1 MYQFPYADVLENS
14 PKLARERERQV
25 FERCLELCKAAD
37 EKGANSREAI
47 EALAY
52 CRRIW
57 ATFLEDLAS
66 PENALPKELR
76 AEIISIGLWVIRET
90 ENIRLGKSA
99 DFKPIIEV
107 TAALHEGLK

>member
-1 MYQFPYADVLENS
+1 MYQFPYADVLEND

-25 FERCLELCKAAD
+25 FERCLELLKAAD
-37 EKGANSREAI
+37 EKGAGSLESI
-47 EALAY
+47 EALDY

-66 PENALPKELR
+66 PENALPKQLR

-90 ENIRLGKSA
+90 ENIRLGKST
-99 DFKPIIEV
+99 DFKPLIEV
-107 TAALHEGLK
+107 TTSLHDGLK

>member
-25 FERCLELCKAAD
+25 FECCLELLKAAD
-37 EKGANSREAI
+37 EKGPGSREGI

-57 ATFLEDLAS
+57 ATLIEDLGS
-66 PENALPKELR
+66 PENAFPKPLR
-76 AEIISIGLWVIRET
+76 AELISIGLWVIRES
-90 ENIRLGKSA
+90 EDIRLGKSA
-99 DFKPIIEV
+99 NFKPLIEV
-107 TAALHEGLK
+107 TTALYEGLK

>member
-14 PKLARERERQV
+14 PKLARERERLL
-25 FERCLELCKAAD
+25 FERCLELFKAAS

-47 EALAY
+47 EALDY

-66 PENALPKELR
+66 PENALPKQLR

-90 ENIRLGKSA
+90 EDIRLGKST
-99 DFKPIIEV
+99 DFKPLIEV
-107 TAALHEGLK
+107 TTALHDGLK

>member
-14 PKLARERERQV
+14 PEVARERERQV
-25 FERCLELCKAAD
+25 FERCLELLRAAD
-37 EKGANSREAI
+37 EKGAGSREGI

-66 PENALPKELR
+66 PENALPKQLR
-76 AEIISIGLWVIRET
+76 AEIISIGIWVVKEA
-90 ENIRLGKSA
+90 ENIRLGKSS
-99 DFKPIIEV
+99 DFKPLIEV
-107 TAALHEGLK
+107 TTALADGLK